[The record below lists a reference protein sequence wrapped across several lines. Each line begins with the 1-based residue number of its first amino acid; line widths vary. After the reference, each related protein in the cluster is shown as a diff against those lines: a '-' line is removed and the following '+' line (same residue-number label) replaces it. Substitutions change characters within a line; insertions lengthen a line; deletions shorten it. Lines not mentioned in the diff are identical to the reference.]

1 MPADHLR
8 PTRSPKR
15 RRAILLGLLA
25 AAGLLASPRWMPA
38 SSIGSVDA
46 GPLSGQAAVEA
57 RAENRDGAQ
66 ALREVPES
74 SAATSP
80 RAWPRC
86 PECGVI
92 ESVRELG
99 NSGGASALLP
109 VANDARG
116 PGAATD
122 GAIAAKHGRRY
133 GYEVT
138 VRFRDGSTTTFDVAD
153 PRLWRV
159 GSRVNVMGAP

>member
-1 MPADHLR
+1 MPAEDPQ
-8 PTRSPKR
+8 PTRMPKR
-15 RRAILLGLLA
+15 VRAILLGLLA
-25 AAGLLASPRWMPA
+25 AAGLLAIPRWMPA
-38 SSIGSVDA
+38 ASIGSVDA

-57 RAENRDGAQ
+57 RAGIPDGAQ
-66 ALREVPES
+66 VLREVPES

-80 RAWPRC
+80 RTWPRC

-99 NSGGASALLP
+99 DSGGANALVP

-122 GAIAAKHGRRY
+122 GAIAAKDGRRY

-138 VRFRDGSTTTFDVAD
+138 VRFRDGSTTTFDVAG
-153 PRLWRV
+153 PRPWRV